1 MSNSINTH
9 DIEREGE
16 EKKRQK
22 AHYLTIHI
30 IPASQ
35 LVVASSRC
43 LFVNFRLKHPRNN
56 TCDQGCIHRV
66 LNGTPGSKE
75 LF

>member
-30 IPASQ
+30 PASQ
-35 LVVASSRC
+35 LVVADAY
-43 LFVNFRLKHPRNN
+43 L
-56 TCDQGCIHRV
+56 
-66 LNGTPGSKE
+66 
-75 LF
+75 